1 MYRKSELCVRINNK
15 ITPTFKSFV
24 GVKQGDVLSP
34 NLFKLFL
41 NDLPEIFK
49 NASGSVNVNYNR
61 VDCLMY
67 ADDIVIFS
75 ETQEGLQER
84 MDLLHTYCSNWCLSV
99 NLSKTNVVIF
109 NKAGKCLK
117 HPIYFNSTLIR

>member
-1 MYRKSELCVRINNK
+1 MTLSH
-15 ITPTFKSFV
+15 
-24 GVKQGDVLSP
+24 VLSS

-49 NASGSVNVNYNR
+49 NASGSVNVNNNR

-84 MDLLHTYCSNWCLSV
+84 MDIPYLINLYLIPALMTVSKAFLRSIKHANSFSPFLFIYLSIRV
-99 NLSKTNVVIF
+99 F
-109 NKAGKCLK
+109 NTK
-117 HPIYFNSTLIR
+117 I

>member
-1 MYRKSELCVRINNK
+1 MVYYV
-15 ITPTFKSFV
+15 SFV

-49 NASGSVNVNYNR
+49 NAPGSVNVNNNR

-75 ETQEGLQER
+75 ETQEGLKREWICYTHIVQIG
-84 MDLLHTYCSNWCLSV
+84 V
-99 NLSKTNVVIF
+99 
-109 NKAGKCLK
+109 
-117 HPIYFNSTLIR
+117 

>member
-1 MYRKSELCVRINNK
+1 
-15 ITPTFKSFV
+15 
-24 GVKQGDVLSP
+24 
-34 NLFKLFL
+34 L
-41 NDLPEIFK
+41 NDLTEIFK
-49 NASGSVNVNYNR
+49 NASGSVNVNNNR

-117 HPIYFNSTLIR
+117 HPIYFNGTLIRSASLYR